1 MLNDFVTLI
10 VGWGLGLLSAPI
22 TDTMRRRSVKK
33 RITRT
38 VRSELI
44 ALQDSFALVVVK
56 VARHRGVLTH
66 SLLEALMSTL
76 KTSGHTLGAGKAFKA
91 IDDLLHGEGG
101 MLPSPPLEPRG
112 SLSLKIQ
119 GVPFLES
126 HLHRMDFYS
135 PEIQRQLLEI
145 HAGAEIF
152 RQYADEAVRYHFM
165 TFEEDI
171 GKDHHAALVA
181 NVEKCYERAA
191 EKASEVVSQ
200 VAAILQSRELRA

>member
-1 MLNDFVTLI
+1 MPNDFVTLI
-10 VGWGLGLLSAPI
+10 LGWALGILSAPI
-22 TDTMRRRSVKK
+22 TDAFRRRTVKK

-38 VRSELI
+38 VRSELFS
-44 ALQDSFALVVVK
+44 LQDTFALVVVK

-66 SLLEALMSTL
+66 SLLEALLSTL
-76 KTSGHTLGAGKAFKA
+76 KTSGSNGKASKV
-91 IDDLLHGEGG
+91 IDDFLHGEGG
-101 MLPSPPLEPRG
+101 ALPSRPLEPRG

-135 PEIQRQLLEI
+135 PETQRQLLEI

-165 TFEEDI
+165 TFDAGI
-171 GKDHHAALVA
+171 GDEHLAALVSS
-181 NVEKCYERAA
+181 VEKCYERAA
-191 EKASEVVSQ
+191 EKA
-200 VAAILQSRELRA
+200 

>member
-1 MLNDFVTLI
+1 MTLI
-10 VGWGLGLLSAPI
+10 VGWALGIVSAPI
-22 TDTMRRRSVKK
+22 TDAIRRRSVKK
-33 RITRT
+33 RITRAI
-38 VRSELI
+38 RSELVS
-44 ALQDSFALVVVK
+44 LQDAFALVVIK

-76 KTSGHTLGAGKAFKA
+76 RTSGHEPGTRKAYKT

-101 MLPSPPLEPRG
+101 ALPIPPREPRG

-119 GVPFLES
+119 GVPFLEM

-135 PEIQRQLLEI
+135 PETQRQLLEI

-165 TFEEDI
+165 TFEQELGEDSLT
-171 GKDHHAALVA
+171 ALVA
-181 NVEKCYERAA
+181 NLEKCYERAA
-191 EKASEVVSQ
+191 ERASEIVSQ
-200 VAAILQSRELRA
+200 AAVLLQCREMRAS